1 MSQLRIPIITHP
13 FTCAS
18 YYPFEVIHLDHIG
31 PLTADAHG
39 NKFILV
45 LIDAFSRWV
54 ELFPTKTT
62 TALESASCISVAL
75 VHLRSFIQTEAQP
88 STTSS
93 SQSCFGL
100 QAQSNRSRQ
109 PTPRRR
115 TP

>member
-54 ELFPTKTT
+54 RVRVRVRVL
-62 TALESASCISVAL
+62 S
-75 VHLRSFIQTEAQP
+75 
-88 STTSS
+88 
-93 SQSCFGL
+93 
-100 QAQSNRSRQ
+100 
-109 PTPRRR
+109 
-115 TP
+115 